1 MIVINMEKAKAIGH
15 ARRREARSEEFKPH
29 DEVVMKQIPGDASAA
44 AEAARAEIRVKYAE
58 IQNQIDAATTPDQIK
73 AALGL

>member
-1 MIVINMEKAKAIGH
+1 MITINMQKAKEIGH
-15 ARRREARSEEFKPH
+15 GLRRAAREQEFKPH
-29 DEVVMKQIPGDASAA
+29 DEIIMKQIPGNGSAV